1 MASGSEARVTIKIGS
16 RPTLTDEA
24 AKSTMGADGNG
35 DLVGE
40 IIQVYE
46 ETSGLTVGD
55 PVTCTGQPLSLQLGP
70 GCMGRIYDGI
80 QRPPPST
87 RSAQGGRK
95 IFGLEVVATSFV
107 F

>member
-40 IIQVYE
+40 IIRLEEDRATIQVYE
-46 ETSGLTVGD
+46 ETSTGLGYPFVA
-55 PVTCTGQPLSLQLGP
+55 
-70 GCMGRIYDGI
+70 GI
-80 QRPPPST
+80 AMR
-87 RSAQGGRK
+87 GH
-95 IFGLEVVATSFV
+95 
-107 F
+107 

>member
-1 MASGSEARVTIKIGS
+1 MASGSESRVSIKIGS
-16 RPTLTDEA
+16 RPKLTDEA

-87 RSAQGGRK
+87 RSASGRK
-95 IFGLEVVATSFV
+95 IFALEGRGNRFV

>member
-40 IIQVYE
+40 IIRLEEDRATIQVYE
-46 ETSGLTVGD
+46 ETSTGLGYQFSS
-55 PVTCTGQPLSLQLGP
+55 PASP
-70 GCMGRIYDGI
+70 
-80 QRPPPST
+80 
-87 RSAQGGRK
+87 
-95 IFGLEVVATSFV
+95 
-107 F
+107 